1 MENKNKIYDES
12 SIKSYDT
19 NEGIRNK
26 LSVYLNERNQIGSYL
41 AIMEVAI
48 NSLDEYNRM
57 GGGGLVI
64 TYDTKTKV
72 YTNQDYFSGI
82 PLGSME
88 IIMEK
93 LHSGA
98 KLDNNQSDAAYD
110 TSGGSNG
117 CGLCVCKSVSDYFII
132 ESHRDGKA
140 KRLEYKDGYRSNCIE
155 RPLTKDE
162 YQHGTYIELR
172 LAESVLGDTAFDP
185 QLLYNACETMAYN
198 SPGFD
203 IKLIIDNETHHFN
216 SKNGLIDL
224 FYLVCKRKELKPMF
238 QKPLSFKFDSV
249 GYTGSRP
256 LIADCELY
264 INFNNVQTESITS
277 FVNKINTTQHG
288 THVTGLKTGITSA
301 VNKYMEDNDK
311 IPKKYEKMN
320 VSGSV
325 INDFLIGIIS
335 IRMKTTP
342 FYNSQVKAR
351 LDSEEVAGF
360 VKSKMY
366 NIFLNWLNA
375 NPKEADKLVKLIL
388 NVCEANWAAKQAKN
402 KVLGITDKQNFA
414 SSSISKRLNDCLS
427 RNPEECEVY
436 IVEGESAS
444 VGSVRNSNN
453 QAYYLLRGKILN
465 VVKNKNPYNNEILMD
480 FINMLGCGFGE
491 KTNID
496 KLRYHKIIIL
506 TDADK
511 DGQHIAALILGF
523 LFKYYPEIITNG
535 HVFLGNPPLMKVTT
549 KSNKTLFIK
558 DERHLSFILVQMMKK
573 VFSVHSQF
581 NNKQIPDNILE
592 GIFYGL
598 RDYSDTINN
607 YSRQLNITPELLEL
621 IILYYKD
628 IQNNKFDKFID
639 KGFKVKVKERD
650 KYKTVIEFDE
660 DIHHYLITFNTS
672 FYNEV
677 YKPIFN
683 KIAKDIGFYNI
694 YLKNRETNEKITGSL
709 YFISNLMNSLLDG
722 KNVKES
728 RFYKGLGE
736 MSSEDLKVSC
746 MDPETRLLTRITMND
761 AAHTDKII
769 QTFLGDTYQEEK
781 KARLER
787 KME

>member
-1 MENKNKIYDES
+1 MEKNNTTYDES
-12 SIKSYDT
+12 SIQSYDT
-19 NEGIRNK
+19 RTGIRKK
-26 LSVYLNERNQIGSYL
+26 LSMYLGDIGQKGSFK
-41 AIMEVAI
+41 AIQEI
-48 NSLDEYNRM
+48 FLNSLDEYKQSNCSLDM
-57 GGGGLVI
+57 N
-64 TYDTKTKV
+64 YDTKTKI
-72 YTNQDYFSGI
+72 YTNFDTGRGI
-82 PLGSME
+82 PLGKLYE
-88 IIMEK
+88 IMTT
-93 LHSGA
+93 LHSGG
-98 KLDNNQSDAAYD
+98 KLDTTVNNTGYEDSF
-110 TSGGSNG
+110 GSNG
-117 CGLCVCKSVSDYFII
+117 CGLAIVNAISDWFII
-132 ESHRDGKA
+132 ECHREGKS
-140 KRLEYKDGYRSNCIE
+140 KRLEFKDGYKENEIDRDLN
-155 RPLTKDE
+155 KDDFAS
-162 YQHGTYIELR
+162 GTYIQFKLSE
-172 LAESVLGDTAFDP
+172 EVLGDTNIDLEQLIESAELMSYTSPKFSVNLSIDNKTYKFYSENGLTDFIEVMIKRNRWNPMFKPLKFAFD
-185 QLLYNACETMAYN
+185 
-198 SPGFD
+198 
-203 IKLIIDNETHHFN
+203 
-216 SKNGLIDL
+216 SKDYISSG
-224 FYLVCKRKELKPMF
+224 K
-238 QKPLSFKFDSV
+238 
-249 GYTGSRP
+249 P
-256 LIADCELY
+256 LIAQSEILLTFDTKPGDKILAYTNRFKNIEGGSH
-264 INFNNVQTESITS
+264 VQ
-277 FVNKINTTQHG
+277 
-288 THVTGLKTGITSA
+288 GLKSALTSA
-301 VNKYMEDNDK
+301 LNKYMEDNDK
-311 IPKKYEKMN
+311 IPKKYEKMD
-320 VSGSV
+320 VSASAISNNTIALVSV
-325 INDFLIGIIS
+325 T
-335 IRMKTTP
+335 MKNP
-342 FYNSQVKAR
+342 FFKNQTKDQLLST
-351 LDSEEVAGF
+351 EVVGW

-375 NPKEADKLVKLIL
+375 NPREADKLVKLIL

-402 KVLGITDKQNFA
+402 KVLGINDKQNFA

-427 RNPEECEVY
+427 RDPEECEVY

-491 KTNID
+491 KTNVD

-523 LFKYYPEIITNG
+523 LFKYYPDIINRG

-558 DERHLSFILVQMMKK
+558 DEHHLSFILVQMMKK
-573 VFSVHSQF
+573 VFSVHSQATD
-581 NNKQIPDNILE
+581 NQIPDNIIE

-628 IQNNKFDKFID
+628 IQNKNYKVFID
-639 KGFKVKVKERD
+639 KGFKVKVKESD

-660 DIHHYLITFNTS
+660 DIHHYLVSFNSS

-677 YKPIFN
+677 YRPIFN

-694 YLKNRETNEKITGSL
+694 YLKNRETNDKISGSL

-736 MSSEDLKVSC
+736 MSSEDLKTSC
-746 MDPETRLLTRITMND
+746 MDPETRLLTRITMKD
-761 AAHTDKII
+761 MEHTDKII

-787 KME
+787 RME